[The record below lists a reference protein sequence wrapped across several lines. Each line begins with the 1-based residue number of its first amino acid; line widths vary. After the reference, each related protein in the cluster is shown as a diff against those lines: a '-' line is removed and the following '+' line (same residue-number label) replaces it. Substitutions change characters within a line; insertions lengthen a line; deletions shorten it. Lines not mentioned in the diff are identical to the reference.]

1 MNVVNKSE
9 ICTIKD
15 MNRINKRGNH
25 CPFGDPFA
33 APDSSLKFKF
43 LRAED
48 FFALACSI
56 ISGADSGWF

>member
-1 MNVVNKSE
+1 MNVVNKGE

-33 APDSSLKFKF
+33 VTLHKVQVS
-43 LRAED
+43 E
-48 FFALACSI
+48 
-56 ISGADSGWF
+56 SGRLFCPGL